1 MSEPRKWF
9 RFSIR
14 DVLWLTF
21 VAALALGWYARERKI
36 GAASDDRLQ
45 LIKAVLSTRHQL
57 ATELAREQMS
67 GLQAEKAQLEK
78 QIEELKVKESIAEL
92 RTEYLLKFQNTLEAE
107 SRALGSYAIDSQVAS
122 IQRVMDE
129 NKALRLQL
137 KVKEAE
143 YEWLKA
149 TTAREEVIEVPD
161 EKSSSRP
168 TKKATTRDN

>member
-1 MSEPRKWF
+1 
-9 RFSIR
+9 
-14 DVLWLTF
+14 
-21 VAALALGWYARERKI
+21 
-36 GAASDDRLQ
+36 
-45 LIKAVLSTRHQL
+45 
-57 ATELAREQMS
+57 
-67 GLQAEKAQLEK
+67 
-78 QIEELKVKESIAEL
+78 
-92 RTEYLLKFQNTLEAE
+92 
-107 SRALGSYAIDSQVAS
+107 
-122 IQRVMDE
+122 MDE